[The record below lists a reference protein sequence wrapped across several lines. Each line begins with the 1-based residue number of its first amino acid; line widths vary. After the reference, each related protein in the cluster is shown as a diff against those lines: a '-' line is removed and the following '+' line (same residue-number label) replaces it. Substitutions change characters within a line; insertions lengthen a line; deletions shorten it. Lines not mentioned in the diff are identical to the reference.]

1 MAFTIIIN
9 ETETTKTLR
18 TFDCYCRSAK
28 DHARNSKLE
37 SEDSERKHRSDHTD
51 RVIQTG
57 SITLPNGE
65 AVRDGQGAA
74 YHIGSDSYPFTI
86 LGWTKTGKTVF
97 FQKAERRRIATDC
110 PEDQRYLFAADL
122 DGKIE
127 AGKWTTRRGHSF
139 YAAGRCGGYTTDGFA
154 AYADPHR

>member
-18 TFDCYCRSAK
+18 TFDCYCRSAQA
-28 DHARNSKLE
+28 HARIVKCAE
-37 SEDSERKHRSDHTD
+37 EAGEEHRTSHTD
-51 RVIQTG
+51 RVIHTG
-57 SITLPNGE
+57 TITLPNGE
-65 AVRDGQGAA
+65 TVRDGQGAA

-110 PEDQRYLFAADL
+110 PEDQRYLFAADS

-127 AGKWTTRRGHSF
+127 AAKWTTRRGHSF
-139 YAAGRCGGYTTDGFA
+139 YAAGRCGAYTTDGFS